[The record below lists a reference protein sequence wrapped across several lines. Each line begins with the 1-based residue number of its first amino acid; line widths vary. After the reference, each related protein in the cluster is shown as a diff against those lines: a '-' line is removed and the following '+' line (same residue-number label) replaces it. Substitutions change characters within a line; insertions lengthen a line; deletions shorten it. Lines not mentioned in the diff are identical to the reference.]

1 LQDRK
6 KKKKTSTQIHNQ
18 ITYFVFQPYLADIIS
33 VVGMT
38 NDSTVARD
46 TLNFKLQG
54 TKENV
59 SFWGHEYLRHLA
71 SEISEEYAERVD
83 NQKPVDD
90 ILVLVDQIVPHN
102 VEHNAEAEA
111 CDLLMEVRCN

>member
-1 LQDRK
+1 M
-6 KKKKTSTQIHNQ
+6 
-18 ITYFVFQPYLADIIS
+18 ADIIS

-38 NDSTVARD
+38 SGDSTARD

-59 SFWGHEYLRHLA
+59 SLWGHEYLRHLA
-71 SEISEEYAERVD
+71 SEISEEYADRMD

-90 ILVLVDQIVPHN
+90 ILVLVDQMVPYN

-111 CDLLMEVRCN
+111 CDLLMEVCADNYVPMFGR